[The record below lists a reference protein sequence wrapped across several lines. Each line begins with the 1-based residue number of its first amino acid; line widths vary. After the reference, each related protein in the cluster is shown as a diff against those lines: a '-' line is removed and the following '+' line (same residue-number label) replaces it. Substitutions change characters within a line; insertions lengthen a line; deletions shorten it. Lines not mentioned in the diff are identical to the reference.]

1 MAEPTTKLTTE
12 EARGL
17 AALGQVAGR
26 IRGRDASVTV
36 DFQRGTTGVEPGE
49 VVLLVMSADGAL
61 LGRRRVRTAAPTTR
75 VLRAVMMGAE
85 VAVEQLAT
93 QGTAPAAPPPLSA
106 KDAELLDR
114 AGFIESPDGADP
126 LEHTRVELELM
137 LRTSAT
143 LEEAARELKVS
154 TGRLRQRLS
163 SQVRTLYGIKVGGR
177 AWRLPRF
184 QFAKKGRLVRN
195 VDQVLPSISP
205 TAHPL
210 SVHAWFTSP
219 HQDLVVGPDDT
230 PVTPIAWL
238 EAGHD
243 PALVARL
250 AAEV

>member
-1 MAEPTTKLTTE
+1 M
-12 EARGL
+12 
-17 AALGQVAGR
+17 
-26 IRGRDASVTV
+26 
-36 DFQRGTTGVEPGE
+36 
-49 VVLLVMSADGAL
+49 
-61 LGRRRVRTAAPTTR
+61 LGRRRVRTAAPTAH
-75 VLRAVMMGAE
+75 VLRTVMMGAE

-93 QGTAPAAPPPLSA
+93 QGPAPAAPPPLSA
-106 KDAELLDR
+106 IDAELLDA
-114 AGFIESPDGADP
+114 AGFIEPPDGADP

-143 LEEAARELKVS
+143 LEAAARELKVS

-163 SQVRTLYGIKVGGR
+163 PQVRTLYGIKVGGR

-195 VDQVLPSISP
+195 LDQVLPNIRA

-210 SVHAWFTSP
+210 SVNAWFTSP
-219 HQDLVVGPDDT
+219 HQDLVVGDEDT
-230 PVTPIAWL
+230 RVTPLAWL
-238 EAGHD
+238 EAGYD